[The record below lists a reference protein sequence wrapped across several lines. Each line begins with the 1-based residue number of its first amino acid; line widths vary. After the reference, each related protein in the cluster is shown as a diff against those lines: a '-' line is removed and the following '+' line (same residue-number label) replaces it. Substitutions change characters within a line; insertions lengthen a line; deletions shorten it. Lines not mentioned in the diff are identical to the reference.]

1 MEYRLFGV
9 GLSAFA
15 VGLYTLPAM
24 PAEKIAQAAPTTV
37 SPKGPRSPS
46 GSSVVPPP
54 SPSGDSSRPNAGQ
67 PPATAQTES
76 PPSPRIPT
84 RTEILHF
91 EGWTVTCNEFA
102 DGPRTRQCSAVL
114 QIVQQG
120 TNQPV
125 FSWMVAVD
133 DHKQLVSVMQTPT
146 GVVIAPG
153 VELRVGKLPP
163 QKIPFASCD
172 TGRCVATM
180 SIDANLVREIT
191 TSPMAEA
198 IIQSTQGN
206 TVQFNIQSKG
216 FDRAYAVLSR

>member
-1 MEYRLFGV
+1 MKYRLFGV

-15 VGLYTLPAM
+15 VWLYTLPAM

-54 SPSGDSSRPNAGQ
+54 SPSGDSSRPNASQ
-67 PPATAQTES
+67 TAQTES

-163 QKIPFASCD
+163 QKIPFATCD

-180 SIDANLVREIT
+180 NIDANLAREIT
-191 TSPMAEA
+191 TSPTAEA

-206 TVQFNIQSKG
+206 AVQFNIQSKG